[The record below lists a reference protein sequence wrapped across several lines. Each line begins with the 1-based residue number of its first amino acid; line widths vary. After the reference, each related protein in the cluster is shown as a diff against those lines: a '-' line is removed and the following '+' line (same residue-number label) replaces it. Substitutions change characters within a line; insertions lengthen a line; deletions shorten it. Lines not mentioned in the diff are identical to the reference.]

1 MKKHKFSVFG
11 KSGRF
16 DTKTYDPENE
26 YAVIRSSIC
35 TGEKVA
41 GFKNKTDGSFKEVML
56 IRSPK
61 DEQEF
66 KKTYNVDEIKTEY

>member
-16 DTKTYDPENE
+16 DTKTFDSEKE

-56 IRSPK
+56 IRSKK